1 MLMILSIGNLMS
13 CGYEKVILM
22 QTDGNRLTSEII
34 STFVYNFGLGSDGN
48 PGLGTAAGLFN
59 SVINVALL
67 IIANFTSKKLANQS
81 MW

>member
-1 MLMILSIGNLMS
+1 MCIRDSMDPEGILG
-13 CGYEKVILM
+13 
-22 QTDGNRLTSEII
+22 TSEIL
-34 STFVYNFGLGSDGN
+34 STYVYRFGLNGSY
-48 PGLGTAAGLFN
+48 GLGTAAGLFN